1 MLANEIIAKAE
12 SFAERF
18 INGIQDEAATQQAK
32 QLYFMDNQD
41 ELRKYMGAMQKT
53 IEALKHDEPDDEE
66 DAKEA
71 GSLLARAEI
80 VVEDLKDAIA
90 KFQAELTISSDVT
103 EEDVT
108 PTLTEETI
116 GDAMKNN
123 KTTQNIAADMEA
135 ISQQKEASA
144 IPYNYM
150 LVCDGVSTMISA
162 QDKQTLEM
170 NINAVVDAGNYQ
182 SIRLF
187 KMTYTPVPLKT
198 RTILSV

>member
-1 MLANEIIAKAE
+1 MTAGEMITKAE
-12 SFAERF
+12 SFSEFF
-18 INGIQDEAATQQAK
+18 INMLQDETATQQSK

-41 ELRKYMGAMQKT
+41 ELRKYMSALQKVT
-53 IEALKHDEPDDEE
+53 ETLKQDDANDSDEAEE
-66 DAKEA
+66 NEK
-71 GSLLARAEI
+71 LLARAEA
-80 VVEDLKDAIA
+80 VVANLKQAIG

-123 KTTQNIAADMEA
+123 KTTQHIAADMEA

>member
-1 MLANEIIAKAE
+1 MTAGEMITKAKGFSE
-12 SFAERF
+12 FF
-18 INGIQDEAATQQAK
+18 INMLQDESTTQQSK

-41 ELRKYMGAMQKT
+41 ELRKYMGALQKA
-53 IEALKHDEPDDEE
+53 IEALKQEEANDSDEAQENDE
-66 DAKEA
+66 
-71 GSLLARAEI
+71 LLARAET
-80 VVEDLKDAIA
+80 VVANLKQAIG
-90 KFQAELTISSDVT
+90 KFQAELTIDSDVT
-103 EEDVT
+103 EADVT

-170 NINAVVDAGNYQ
+170 NINAVVDAGNYK

>member
-1 MLANEIIAKAE
+1 MTAGEMITKAE
-12 SFAERF
+12 GFSEFF
-18 INGIQDEAATQQAK
+18 INMLQDESTTQQSK

-41 ELRKYMGAMQKT
+41 ELRKYMGALQKA
-53 IEALKHDEPDDEE
+53 IEALKQEEANDSDEAQENDE
-66 DAKEA
+66 
-71 GSLLARAEI
+71 LLARAET
-80 VVEDLKDAIA
+80 VVANLKQAIG
-90 KFQAELTISSDVT
+90 KFQAELTIDSDVT
-103 EEDVT
+103 EADVT

-170 NINAVVDAGNYQ
+170 NINAVVDAGNYK